1 MGFFKLGRLERGKTE
16 SKADKKDGE
25 PLLEGQYDGERKKRE
40 PEGTSMAARPAE
52 GGRSAA
58 RVQAGL
64 SVNDYISKTKSQQR
78 QGLKPSGPELIAYA
92 RYLGIDPVADHD
104 LLWIAHEALEAPLP
118 SDWTE
123 HFDSSDRV
131 FYYNASTRHSSWTH
145 PLEQVYR
152 DTYKTI
158 VGLRNSTMPPQDRAD
173 ALAKL
178 QAEVRQMD
186 QDTHREVAKWS
197 EHQDE
202 QGHRFFFNKEERLS
216 TWTDPRPAKMQV
228 LYLKMKMLRLLLSSS
243 AGTGVGDTKDAR
255 ERDVPRGGIFGGE
268 RMEKVEKPDKREKG
282 SDDAPMAKPRTST
295 DKRTSGAADEIID
308 LSKDGLD
315 DKNSPRTSEQSANA
329 SDSDSEDKKKKKK
342 LKEEKLAASSPDL
355 MGARPPATS
364 SAANLQMSNSEDGG
378 GFGDG
383 EALGKGHVKIK
394 AGIRLEP
401 LSALGGSSS
410 ERGLDVRLT
419 GSRG

>member
-202 QGHRFFFNKEERLS
+202 QGHRFFFNKEAQYLDGSS
-216 TWTDPRPAKMQV
+216 TCEDAGPAVREPESGTPKTRESGM
-228 LYLKMKMLRLLLSSS
+228 YLEVASLACDLGARNRMNT
-243 AGTGVGDTKDAR
+243 TGHTQ
-255 ERDVPRGGIFGGE
+255 
-268 RMEKVEKPDKREKG
+268 
-282 SDDAPMAKPRTST
+282 
-295 DKRTSGAADEIID
+295 GAADEIID

-342 LKEEKLAASSPDL
+342 KKKKEKKKKTEKVLKEEKLAASSPDL